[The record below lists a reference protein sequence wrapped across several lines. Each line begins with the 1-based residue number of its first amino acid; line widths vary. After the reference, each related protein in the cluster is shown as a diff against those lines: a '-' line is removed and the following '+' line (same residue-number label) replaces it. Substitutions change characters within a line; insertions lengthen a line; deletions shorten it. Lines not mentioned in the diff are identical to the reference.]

1 MTKSIEDNLISQLG
15 LDDLPQEKKIEL
27 IMKWGNLVQ
36 KDIIMR
42 ILRELPEKDKK
53 ELDELLAEK
62 GENMEDIY
70 KFLENQKKLLKMW
83 SEKRK
88 LEREENY
95 RQRQNRLKK
104 ERGKNT
110 AF

>member
-70 KFLENQKKLLKMW
+70 KFLENKMPN
-83 SEKRK
+83 
-88 LEREENY
+88 LYDLVREEIEKF
-95 RQRQNRLKK
+95 REEIKADAKQL
-104 ERGKNT
+104 GII
-110 AF
+110 

>member
-70 KFLENQKKLLKMW
+70 KFLENKMPN
-83 SEKRK
+83 
-88 LEREENY
+88 LDDLVREEIEKF
-95 RQRQNRLKK
+95 REEIKADAKQL
-104 ERGKNT
+104 GII
-110 AF
+110 